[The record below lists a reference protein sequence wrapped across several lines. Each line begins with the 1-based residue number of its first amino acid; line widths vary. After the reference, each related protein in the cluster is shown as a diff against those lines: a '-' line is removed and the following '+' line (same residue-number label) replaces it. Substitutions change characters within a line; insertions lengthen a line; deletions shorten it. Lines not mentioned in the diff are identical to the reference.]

1 MPLPENLVLWVSSLH
16 LVIVAAMQLHLML
29 GMRRIRR
36 VAALDSCE
44 GVLPSLS
51 IVVAARNE
59 ERDIEAGVHDVR
71 RWGVWQ
77 LIQLLLS
84 L

>member
-36 VAALDSCE
+36 VAALDSCAE
-44 GVLPSLS
+44 ALPSLS
-51 IVVAARNE
+51 IVVAARND
-59 ERDIEAGVHDVR
+59 ERESGVAFVDGTTVLADPADCC
-71 RWGVWQ
+71 Q
-77 LIQLLLS
+77 
-84 L
+84 